1 VCPNDQYIGKI
12 PTGFRF
18 RVQEHNMRVPNEQ
31 NKTYLDWF
39 PIKTLVIDQVKLT
52 VLYERL

>member
-1 VCPNDQYIGKI
+1 MCPNDQYIGKI

-52 VLYERL
+52 VLNERL